1 MIAPKLL
8 VFNAKVMNILVENC
22 KYMYCGENVY
32 VEMAKLLDGQADFV
46 LIACPI
52 NVIHFIIVKV
62 LVMMET
68 FDC

>member
-1 MIAPKLL
+1 M
-8 VFNAKVMNILVENC
+8 
-22 KYMYCGENVY
+22 Y